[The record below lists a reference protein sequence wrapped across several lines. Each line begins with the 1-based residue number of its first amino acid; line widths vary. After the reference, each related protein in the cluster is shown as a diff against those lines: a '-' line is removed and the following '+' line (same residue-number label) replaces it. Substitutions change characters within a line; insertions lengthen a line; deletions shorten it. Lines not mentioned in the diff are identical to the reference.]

1 MKKFVK
7 FLIFVGILYFVDRSC
22 SFKGLLFED
31 SSKEEVAVANDDLAT
46 ALDENE
52 QMANEATD
60 LRKDL
65 FSILLALNGITDET
79 LSLERNRETDGYAK
93 GQNVAKEIH
102 VRMDALRDQLADAR
116 RKAGKNEPLQKEIDR
131 LEKSF
136 NAKKQEIRRLTTS
149 IARVD
154 GDIEKAVKD
163 LEVET
168 NKLKEQESELK
179 RVNEQRRAAINKRK
193 AIDQQAWIFAG
204 DELVRAARII
214 PRPSIGKQ
222 SNAIVNAKKLLLK
235 SAWQDCY
242 NVAIRI
248 NPRTSLAADAR
259 YLPNEARSLYQRA
272 SNRKDIGEKTVI
284 YDED

>member
-259 YLPNEARSLYQRA
+259 YLSNEARSLYQRA